1 MHDPT
6 ALDDLTAEHLA
17 ALKVLREAELAQV
30 VAWRNRAEEAAEDK
44 DYKTLAEVGPHLD
57 VAGRA
62 LRRTVLLEQ
71 RLIRGQGERA
81 KAQKAEATARRAAV
95 QARKDTLTYAMVD
108 AIDRPGC
115 GPERIDS
122 LYAELDRWIDSRAD
136 DDGFLG
142 AAVNDLIDEAGAALG
157 LQLEWELAPDTHPRA
172 GRGDFAP
179 AETLNRPRR
188 LTLPTAPRARR
199 AAAKARAVNSS

>member
-1 MHDPT
+1 MTDAA
-6 ALDDLTAEHLA
+6 ALDTLTLEHLA

-44 DYKTLAEVGPHLD
+44 DYKTLAEVGPQLN

-71 RLIRGQGERA
+71 RLLSGRAIREKER
-81 KAQKAEATARRAAV
+81 KAEATARNAAV
-95 QARKDTLTYAMVD
+95 QARKDSLTYAMVD

-115 GPERIDS
+115 GPERLDS

-136 DDGFLG
+136 DEGFLDI
-142 AAVNDLIDEAGAALG
+142 AVNDLIEQAGAALG
-157 LQLEWELAPDTHPRA
+157 LKLDWELAPDPHPRA

-188 LTLPTAPRARR
+188 LTLPAAPRARR